1 MRPHRVSRRSLDELA
16 ADARR
21 FVDEH
26 CIPHEETAERNGG
39 KLPPETSAAIARA
52 AQEAGLVGLDHLPEH
67 GGQGMG
73 LLEQVVVHEAFGRNT
88 NGVWWHIPGVANV
101 LAHGTPDQ
109 IERYLRPALRGE
121 RGRVLR
127 DHRGRTP
134 ARIPAASSARRAA
147 AATTG

>member
-1 MRPHRVSRRSLDELA
+1 MSRRTLEELA

-26 CIPHEETAERNGG
+26 CIPHEETAELNGG
-39 KLPPETSAAIARA
+39 KLPQETVAGIARA
-52 AQEAGLVGLDHLPEH
+52 AREAGLVGLDHEPEH

-88 NGVWWHIPGVANV
+88 NGIWWHIPSVANV

-109 IERYLRPALRGE
+109 IERYLRPAF
-121 RGRVLR
+121 
-127 DHRGRTP
+127 
-134 ARIPAASSARRAA
+134 AASAVSATRSPRPTRAPMPRASPAPRGA
-147 AATTG
+147 AATAG